1 MSKLR
6 LLLTTCPLVTSPV
19 DCVLHLPVM
28 LSLSAGSPEDVPGAA
43 ADHAWG
49 CSSSTV
55 PRWHNVGH
63 GRGGQ
68 ARTERDG
75 DSSNQLFSERVT

>member
-28 LSLSAGSPEDVPGAA
+28 LSLSAGSPEDVPGVA

-49 CSSSTV
+49 ALQA
-55 PRWHNVGH
+55 PFP
-63 GRGGQ
+63 GG
-68 ARTERDG
+68 T
-75 DSSNQLFSERVT
+75 T